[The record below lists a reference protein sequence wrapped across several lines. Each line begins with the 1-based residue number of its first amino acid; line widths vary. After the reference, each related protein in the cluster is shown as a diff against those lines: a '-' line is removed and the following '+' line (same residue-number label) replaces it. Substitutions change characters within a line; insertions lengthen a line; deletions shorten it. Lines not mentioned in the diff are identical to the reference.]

1 MNPDH
6 PRLGQRLQIVGGL
19 LVAIVV
25 TAHMRDHRSML
36 LAGFLF
42 CLGLIARLMVE
53 LSIAGDETEEDLEPK
68 YRRLHLLNQFSF
80 LVVAFGFM
88 GLMREQ

>member
-1 MNPDH
+1 
-6 PRLGQRLQIVGGL
+6 
-19 LVAIVV
+19 
-25 TAHMRDHRSML
+25 MRDHRSML

-68 YRRLHLLNQFSF
+68 YRLSF